1 MDLIEFFIKKNNNGS
16 KCKEIHL
23 KKNHVELY
31 DDIISYTNH
40 LKDVA
45 FKQKVWHYIF
55 KIPTIPTCKN
65 CGKELTFKRT
75 LTEGYGKYCSLVC
88 TNTCVDRINDIKTTN
103 TERYGGIVPLSSD
116 VIKEKVKQTNI
127 KKTGFDNP
135 FKNSELIKQRT
146 FDKYGVDHI
155 SKLQTTKDKVK
166 QTNTLRYGVTTPLI
180 LESSRKQVSDI
191 KRSSFFV
198 KYKDLKI
205 IDYVGNNITILC
217 DVCDSNYE
225 INRSLLYFRF
235 GENLNPCTTCNP
247 INELRS
253 IKENEICLFLD
264 SLNIPYVRNDRGVL
278 NGQELD
284 IYIPEHNLAIEFN
297 GLYYHSTIFKDKNYH
312 LNKTELCEKSKI
324 RLIQIFEDEW
334 MFKQE
339 HVKSRLKSLL
349 GLSDVRIYGRKCELR
364 YVDTKTKTTFLEQN
378 HIQGSV
384 GSSVNIGLYY
394 NNVLVSLMTFGQ
406 KRRSMGNKNVNN
418 GEYELLRFCNK
429 LNHNVIGGASKLLK
443 KFISEHKPTQ
453 IISYADRRWS
463 VGNLYQKIGFD
474 FIKKT
479 EPNYFYIKNKKREY
493 RFKYR
498 KDILVKEGFDKT
510 KSESQIMEERGFY
523 KIYDCGHLLY
533 SMDMTI

>member
-1 MDLIEFFIKKNNNGS
+1 MDLIEFFIKKNSNGS
-16 KCKEIHL
+16 KCKENHL
-23 KKNHVELY
+23 KKHHIDLY
-31 DDIISYTNH
+31 NDVISYTND
-40 LKDVA
+40 LKDVT

-55 KIPTIPTCKN
+55 KKPTIPTCKN
-65 CGKELTFKRT
+65 CGGELTFKRS
-75 LTEGYGKYCSLVC
+75 LTEGYGKYCSFKC
-88 TNTCVDRINDIKTTN
+88 ANTCVDRINDIKTTN

-135 FKNSELIKQRT
+135 FKNSELIKQKT

-166 QTNTLRYGVTTPLI
+166 QTNTLRYGVTTPLV

-198 KYKDLKI
+198 KYKELNI
-205 IDYVGNNITILC
+205 IDYTGNNITILC
-217 DVCDSNYE
+217 NVCNSNYE

-235 GENLNPCTTCNP
+235 GENLNPCTICNP
-247 INELRS
+247 VNELRS

-264 SLNIPYVRNDRGVL
+264 SINIPYIRNDRGIL

-284 IYIPEHNLAIEFN
+284 IYIPTHNLAIEFN

-312 LNKTELCEKSKI
+312 LNKTEICEKNNV

-349 GLSDVRIYGRKCELR
+349 GLSDVRIYGRKCELK
-364 YVDTKTKTTFLEQN
+364 YVDVKTKTTFLNQN
-378 HIQGSV
+378 HIQGCV
-384 GSSVNIGLYY
+384 GSSVNIGLYH
-394 NNVLVSLMTFGQ
+394 NNILVSLMTFGQ
-406 KRRSMGNKNVNN
+406 KRRSMGNKNIINN
-418 GEYELLRFCNK
+418 EYELLRFCNK

-443 KFISEHKPTQ
+443 KFISDYNPTQ

-474 FIKKT
+474 FVKKT
-479 EPNYFYIKNKKREY
+479 EPNYFYVKNKKREY

-498 KDILVKEGFDKT
+498 KDILVKEGFDVT
-510 KSESQIMEERGFY
+510 KSESQIMEERGIHR
-523 KIYDCGHLLY
+523 IYDCGHLLY
-533 SMDMTI
+533 SMKLHV

>member
-1 MDLIEFFIKKNNNGS
+1 MIVPL
-16 KCKEIHL
+16 
-23 KKNHVELY
+23 
-31 DDIISYTNH
+31 
-40 LKDVA
+40 
-45 FKQKVWHYIF
+45 
-55 KIPTIPTCKN
+55 
-65 CGKELTFKRT
+65 
-75 LTEGYGKYCSLVC
+75 GYFVLLVC
-88 TNTCVDRINDIKTTN
+88 TV
-103 TERYGGIVPLSSD
+103 
-116 VIKEKVKQTNI
+116 
-127 KKTGFDNP
+127 
-135 FKNSELIKQRT
+135 
-146 FDKYGVDHI
+146 
-155 SKLQTTKDKVK
+155 
-166 QTNTLRYGVTTPLI
+166 GVTTPLI

-406 KRRSMGNKNVNN
+406 KRRSMGNKNTNN